1 MIRKGY
7 VLKARC
13 IQESLIAHAP
23 PHAREIF
30 DYLVRE
36 ANYEDRKV
44 DGTIIKRGQVFT
56 SYSEIQEALHWKI
69 GYRKETYSKW
79 ACEAAMKLL
88 TKATMVTTA
97 KTTRGMIITVLNYD
111 KFQDFENYENHNEHH
126 NDATR
131 EPQPPDTIQNTL
143 NTSNTVNAY
152 IYIANKK
159 FKKAYMGYQE
169 MRKKKRLKMTP
180 YAEELILK
188 KLHSYPLEDAIKML
202 EQSIENS
209 WTGLFPVNAQK
220 TTTQIPNITAGR
232 TITGLKIIRSGS
244 SWVRKDTS
252 EIVDEELVKQGVLNE
267 SEWITRKNMLWKQK
281 TAACGKC
288 RDGWLTTS
296 TGEKPCECIKEI
308 YLI

>member
-1 MIRKGY
+1 MIKKGY

-44 DGTIIKRGQVFT
+44 DGTIIKRGQIFT

-69 GYRKETYSKW
+69 GYRKQTYSKW
-79 ACEAAMKLL
+79 ECEAAMKLL
-88 TKATMVTTA
+88 LKATMITTA

-126 NDATR
+126 NDATT

-152 IYIANKK
+152 IYTADEK
-159 FKKAYMGYQE
+159 FKTAYTAYQE

-180 YAEELILK
+180 YAEELVLK
-188 KLHSYPLEDAIKML
+188 KLHSYSLEDAIKML
-202 EQSIENS
+202 EQSIEHS
-209 WTGLFPVNAQK
+209 WTGIFPVKTEEQK
-220 TTTQIPNITAGR
+220 KPFGMIRETTGR
-232 TITGLKIIRSGS
+232 LHDGTRVKKIKGEWRDYDNPFTINLSPSYYPEILNDTVMSEDEWLK
-244 SWVRKDTS
+244 
-252 EIVDEELVKQGVLNE
+252 KQQNF
-267 SEWITRKNMLWKQK
+267 INN
-281 TAACGKC
+281 
-288 RDGWLTTS
+288 
-296 TGEKPCECIKEI
+296 
-308 YLI
+308 

>member
-1 MIRKGY
+1 MIKKGY

-69 GYRKETYSKW
+69 GYRKEVYSKW

-152 IYIANKK
+152 IYTANEK
-159 FKKAYMGYQE
+159 FKIAYTGYQE

-188 KLHSYPLEDAIKML
+188 KLHSHPIEEAIKML

-209 WTGLFPVNAQK
+209 WTGLFPVKTEEQK
-220 TTTQIPNITAGR
+220 KPFGMIRETTGR
-232 TITGLKIIRSGS
+232 LHDGTKVKKIKGEWRDYNNPFSVNLSPSYYPEINS
-244 SWVRKDTS
+244 DTVMS
-252 EIVDEELVKQGVLNE
+252 EEEWSKKQQEFIN
-267 SEWITRKNMLWKQK
+267 N
-281 TAACGKC
+281 
-288 RDGWLTTS
+288 
-296 TGEKPCECIKEI
+296 
-308 YLI
+308 